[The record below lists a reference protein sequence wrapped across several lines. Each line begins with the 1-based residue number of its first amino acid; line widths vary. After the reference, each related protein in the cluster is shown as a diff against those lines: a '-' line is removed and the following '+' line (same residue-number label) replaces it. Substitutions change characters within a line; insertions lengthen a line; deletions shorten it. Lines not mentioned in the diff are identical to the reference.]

1 MSCRYSRKRRGNKAV
16 LSRPEGAARSII
28 AWKLACWLAGSGWLD
43 GLSHG
48 HHAHTSLR
56 LSLPTT
62 PAPTCSP
69 SRSSSLP
76 LSLSCILSSSLSLP
90 LSLSLS
96 PYLTLSL
103 VAPLYEPLPSS
114 LSPAFFGAAPARA
127 VLCLPTDTTTTAC
140 PAPPRSL
147 PRPSPPHGDTHSH
160 PPHTP
165 RQHYTRTHSD
175 SAHSTLHP

>member
-28 AWKLACWLAGSGWLD
+28 AWKLACCWLAGSGWLD

-76 LSLSCILSSSLSLP
+76 LSLSCILSSSLSLLP
-90 LSLSLS
+90 PSLSLPDALS
-96 PYLTLSL
+96 RRSL
-103 VAPLYEPLPSS
+103 VRATPILAVTCILWSCACAS
-114 LSPAFFGAAPARA
+114 CAVPAHGHDDH
-127 VLCLPTDTTTTAC
+127 CLPGTSSIFTTPITS
-140 PAPPRSL
+140 PR
-147 PRPSPPHGDTHSH
+147 
-160 PPHTP
+160 
-165 RQHYTRTHSD
+165 
-175 SAHSTLHP
+175 